1 MCMNELARQIL
12 MNSETRKIIM
22 RSICKIGKGI
32 KRGFINEMNKD
43 RESDKELYE
52 QRRKE
57 IQERRESERSERE
70 RRINIKRYGTD
81 EEWVIEAYKRIEAEK
96 EEIEKAKREAKIESK
111 RKERYYRKTLSDKEK
126 EEIRNKLCSGS
137 YNEKLEELKRRV
149 EDIKNNNNRMP
160 F

>member
-22 RSICKIGKGI
+22 RSICKIGRGI
-32 KRGFINEMNKD
+32 KRGFINEINKD
-43 RESDKELYE
+43 RESDKELYK
-52 QRRKE
+52 QRRRE

-96 EEIEKAKREAKIESK
+96 EEIHPPGTDGG
-111 RKERYYRKTLSDKEK
+111 YP
-126 EEIRNKLCSGS
+126 LCG
-137 YNEKLEELKRRV
+137 
-149 EDIKNNNNRMP
+149 
-160 F
+160 